1 VDSFGAGPFVTGEA
15 DSVSNV
21 ELNLSKSKKANG
33 GRLQQHDKNVR
44 KKASVGVTVKNKES
58 NKGKE
63 TRLHHHGQGQ
73 TARY

>member
-44 KKASVGVTVKNKES
+44 KES
-58 NKGKE
+58 E
-63 TRLHHHGQGQ
+63 C
-73 TARY
+73 